1 MIYLSGFGG
10 FYFYNGQRREAQG
23 WKQTEEGFI
32 CFLEILFVF
41 DFRSEIFILNK
52 EGTKRDKEPVGC
64 FVWFVFLYM
73 TFSFFQ
79 CQTLKLNVGPSGVKH
94 GVRFLSDLSWDIS
107 CFIFLWY
114 TETL

>member
-10 FYFYNGQRREAQG
+10 FYSYNGQRREAQG

-52 EGTKRDKEPVGC
+52 CSKNNDNIKIYQ
-64 FVWFVFLYM
+64 VFTVSLVL
-73 TFSFFQ
+73 FSA
-79 CQTLKLNVGPSGVKH
+79 L
-94 GVRFLSDLSWDIS
+94 FLH
-107 CFIFLWY
+107 
-114 TETL
+114 

>member
-10 FYFYNGQRREAQG
+10 FYSYNGQRREAQG

-64 FVWFVFLYM
+64 FVWFVFLY
-73 TFSFFQ
+73 
-79 CQTLKLNVGPSGVKH
+79 PS
-94 GVRFLSDLSWDIS
+94 LIS
-107 CFIFLWY
+107 GSGSSSGEGIGY
-114 TETL
+114 